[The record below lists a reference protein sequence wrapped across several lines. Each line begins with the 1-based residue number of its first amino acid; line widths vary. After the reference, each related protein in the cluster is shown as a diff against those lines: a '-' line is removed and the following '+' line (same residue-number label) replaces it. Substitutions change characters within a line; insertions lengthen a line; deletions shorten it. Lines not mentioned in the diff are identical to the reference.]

1 MARLDPSASARCEA
15 SGRFS
20 TSIAADDAEKSAAA
34 TAATHASCAFRSGA
48 LRAADSSTAHAV
60 VIGALRASAQYDPAS
75 AETSS
80 AITRAASATTE
91 TGAVARSSPP
101 SPSPSARAFVVD
113 TLSSS
118 SAASTS
124 SGCRSRIRDRGAA
137 RHARSDTANARH
149 AMDFFVF
156 AFKRTSFVPAF
167 ARGFEALRSGFCP
180 ASNSVQTVSAQPA
193 TTVATDARIA
203 RTGRRVRTTPKSF
216 PRDVRAGVYFS
227 FVARRK
233 HASIVRRT
241 SSLRGCAKN
250 SNAPGA
256 SPRPNV
262 VTRTS

>member
-1 MARLDPSASARCEA
+1 MARLDPSASARREA

-20 TSIAADDAEKSAAA
+20 ASFAADDAEKSAAA

-101 SPSPSARAFVVD
+101 SPESARAFVVD

-124 SGCRSRIRDRGAA
+124 SGCRSRTRDRGAA
-137 RHARSDTANARH
+137 RDARSATANARH

-156 AFKRTSFVPAF
+156 AFRTSFVPEL
-167 ARGFEALRSGFCP
+167 ARGFKLRALCP
-180 ASNSVQTVSAQPA
+180 ASNAVQTVSAQPA
-193 TTVATDARIA
+193 TTAATGALNA
-203 RTGRRVRTTPKSF
+203 RTGRRVRTTPPSF
-216 PRDVRAGVYFS
+216 PRDVSAGVF

-256 SPRPNV
+256 SPRPNPR
-262 VTRTS
+262 RTS